1 MIESKLI
8 QSGFTKIAGVD
19 EAGRG
24 ACAGPLVIAAVML
37 KDVTDVKL
45 AKVGD
50 SKELKPEIR
59 EELFEVIVDL
69 AQDYSIIEI
78 SAAEI
83 DVIGLHKAN
92 LEGMRR
98 AINALEVEPEYVLTD
113 GYEISGLGS
122 ESLAIWKG
130 DQVAISISAA
140 SILAKVYRDRI
151 MINLDRQYPG
161 YHFADHKGYV
171 TRTHERSLNE
181 LGVTAIHRKSYAN
194 IQALINK

>member
-1 MIESKLI
+1 MIESKLL
-8 QSGFTKIAGVD
+8 QSGLTKIAGVD

-37 KDVTDVKL
+37 KDINDEKL
-45 AKVGD
+45 AQVRD
-50 SKELKPEIR
+50 SKELKPGMR
-59 EELFEVIVDL
+59 EELFEVIIDL

-98 AINALEVEPEYVLTD
+98 AINALGIEPEYVLTD
-113 GYEISGLGS
+113 GYEISGLS
-122 ESLAIWKG
+122 TESLAIWKG

-194 IQALINK
+194 IQALINR

>member
-8 QSGFTKIAGVD
+8 QSGLTKIAGVD

-24 ACAGPLVIAAVML
+24 ACAGPLVVAAVIL
-37 KDVTDVKL
+37 KDITDVKL
-45 AKVGD
+45 VKVRD
-50 SKELKPEIR
+50 SKELKPGMR

>member
-24 ACAGPLVIAAVML
+24 ACAGPLVVAAVML
-37 KDVTDVKL
+37 KDISDVKL
-45 AKVGD
+45 AQVRD
-50 SKELKPEIR
+50 SKELKPGMR

-151 MINLDRQYPG
+151 MVNLDRQYPG
-161 YHFADHKGYV
+161 YHLADHKGYV
-171 TRTHERSLNE
+171 TRTHERSLIE

>member
-1 MIESKLI
+1 
-8 QSGFTKIAGVD
+8 
-19 EAGRG
+19 
-24 ACAGPLVIAAVML
+24 ML
-37 KDVTDVKL
+37 KDINDEKL
-45 AKVGD
+45 AQVRD
-50 SKELKPEIR
+50 SKELKPGMR
-59 EELFEVIVDL
+59 EELFEVIIDL

-98 AINALEVEPEYVLTD
+98 AINALGIEPEYVLTD
-113 GYEISGLGS
+113 GYEISGLS
-122 ESLAIWKG
+122 TESLAIWKG